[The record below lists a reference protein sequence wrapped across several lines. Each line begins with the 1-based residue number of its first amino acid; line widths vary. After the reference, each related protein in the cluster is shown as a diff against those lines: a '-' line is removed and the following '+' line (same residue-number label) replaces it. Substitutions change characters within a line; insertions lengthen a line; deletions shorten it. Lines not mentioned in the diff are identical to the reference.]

1 MNIPKQKDMAEK
13 RTYGTL
19 NTKPITNMI
28 CKRCGNKSG
37 IDPCPTCGKR
47 NNKNLMEFDKNE
59 T

>member
-47 NNKNLMEFDKNE
+47 NNKDIRRFG
-59 T
+59 